1 MDPTEMAASPEE
13 IQMCL
18 EQALLEI
25 QALNS
30 NSLVEEAGS
39 EHASLLSFIQQD
51 PFSGIPLQDTF
62 HDLPQKL
69 GDENFCFIMQVVASG
84 DWHRSSST
92 SSTTI

>member
-25 QALNS
+25 QTLNS
-30 NSLVEEAGS
+30 SALVDDASS
-39 EHASLLSFIQQD
+39 EHSSLLSCIQQD
-51 PFSGIPLQDTF
+51 PFAGIPLQDTL

-69 GDENFCFIMQVVASG
+69 GDEAFCFIMQVETRRSCE
-84 DWHRSSST
+84 RSSST

>member
-1 MDPTEMAASPEE
+1 MAASPEE

-25 QALNS
+25 QSLNAS
-30 NSLVEEAGS
+30 SFVDEAGS
-39 EHASLLSFIQQD
+39 EHASLLSCIQQD
-51 PFSGIPLQDTF
+51 PFAGIPLQDTF

-69 GDENFCFIMQVVASG
+69 GDENFCFIMQVAARERL
-84 DWHRSSST
+84 HRSSST

>member
-1 MDPTEMAASPEE
+1 
-13 IQMCL
+13 MCL

-30 NSLVEEAGS
+30 SGLVDESGS
-39 EHASLLSFIQQD
+39 DHASLLSFIQQD
-51 PFSGIPLQDTF
+51 PFAGIPLQDTF

-69 GDENFCFIMQVVASG
+69 GDENFCFIMQVAPRG

-92 SSTTI
+92 SSTII